1 MGIVTTLALYFVIW
15 WTVLFAILP
24 IGMRSQI
31 DEDDVILGTAHS
43 APARFSFA
51 RKAAVTTVVSL
62 VVLGLFFLVTEVWG
76 IGPDSF
82 PHVIPGT

>member
-1 MGIVTTLALYFVIW
+1 MSIITGIAIYFVIW

-24 IGMRSQI
+24 IGMRSQL

-51 RKAAVTTVVSL
+51 RNAAWPTLVSAI
-62 VVLGLFFLVTEVWG
+62 VLGLFFLVTEVLG